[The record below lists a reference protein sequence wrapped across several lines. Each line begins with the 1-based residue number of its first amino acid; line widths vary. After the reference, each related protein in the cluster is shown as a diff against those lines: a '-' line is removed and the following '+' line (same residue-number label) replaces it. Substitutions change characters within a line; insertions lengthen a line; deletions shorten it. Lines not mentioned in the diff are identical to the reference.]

1 MLETL
6 KKHKVAIIV
15 CALLLAGSYYCYQYY
30 MSTKA
35 NTSTVRTGRV
45 TQGTLT
51 STVSATGSLSAIDNV
66 DISSKITGRIVKV
79 NVVENQHVNA
89 GDILVQLDDTALKAT
104 MNQAKAKLEY
114 AQGMYERY
122 ANLLNRGAVSHASFD
137 SYYQDYMVAKNAYEK
152 AVSDMNDAIITTPI
166 DGYIIGKPKE
176 VGTTIS
182 SGISEPQKIM
192 SVATLDRMQI
202 EALVD
207 ESDIGQIKK
216 GQKVKFT
223 VDAYPE
229 ETFNGVVR
237 LISRSATTSNN
248 VIYYKVYVNV
258 DDSKGKLYPTMTART
273 DIIINETKDATMVP
287 INCIWTDGTRKYVKV
302 YNKQTKEEKEVDVQL
317 GLSSDTDVAVTAT
330 GLKKGD
336 VLLVKKA
343 VAKQTNN
350 RRMGPPMH

>member
-1 MLETL
+1 MLESL
-6 KKHKVAIIV
+6 KKHKVAIII
-15 CALLLAGSYYCYQYY
+15 CALLLAGGYASYNYY
-30 MSTKA
+30 MSSKA
-35 NTSTVRTGRV
+35 QTATVKTGRV
-45 TQGTLT
+45 TQGNIS

-79 NVVENQHVNA
+79 NVVENQHVKA

-104 MNQAKAKLEY
+104 MNQAKARLEY
-114 AQGMYERY
+114 AQGMYNRY
-122 ANLLNRGAVSHASFD
+122 ADLLNCGAVSHASFD
-137 SYYQDYMVAKNAYEK
+137 SYYQDYMVAKNSYEK
-152 AVSDMNDAIITTPI
+152 AVSDVNDAIITTPI

-192 SVATLDRMQI
+192 SVATLDKMQI

-207 ESDIGQIKK
+207 ESDIGQIKE
-216 GQKVKFT
+216 GQKVRFT
-223 VDAYPE
+223 VDAYPDE
-229 ETFNGVVR
+229 IFYGVVR

-258 DDSKGKLYPTMTART
+258 DDSKNKLYPTMTART
-273 DIIINETKDATMVP
+273 DIILKEQKDTMIVP
-287 INCIWTDGTRKYVKV
+287 LNCVWNDKGRKFVKI
-302 YNKQTKEEKEVDVQL
+302 YNKDTKEEKEINVKL
-317 GLSSDTDVAVTAT
+317 GLSSDTDVAVTAE

-343 VAKQTNN
+343 VAKQTST
-350 RRMGPPMH
+350 RRMGPMH

>member
-1 MLETL
+1 MLASL
-6 KKHKVAIIV
+6 KKHKLAIIV
-15 CALLLAGSYYCYQYY
+15 CALLLAGGYGGYKYY
-30 MSTKA
+30 MSTQA
-35 NTSTVRTGRV
+35 TTGTVKTGKV

-114 AQGMYERY
+114 AQGMYNRY
-122 ANLLNRGAVSHASFD
+122 TDLLNRGAVSQASFD
-137 SYYQDYMVAKNAYEK
+137 SYYQDYMVAKNSYEK

-207 ESDIGQIKK
+207 ESDIGQIKQ

-229 ETFNGVVR
+229 ETFKGVVR

-273 DIIINETKDATMVP
+273 DIIINETKDTTMVP
-287 INCIWTDGTRKYVKV
+287 LNCIWTDGARKYVKV
-302 YNKQTKEEKEVDVQL
+302 YNRQTKEEKEVDVQL

-330 GLKKGD
+330 GLKNGD

-343 VAKQTNN
+343 VAKQTNT
-350 RRMGPPMH
+350 RRMGPMH